1 MLDAILMALG
11 FEGPGALLAIIAGA
25 AAVVL
30 GAWWRGKQAG
40 EDARAADDAQ
50 AYRETRQEID
60 NADLGHGATDRQ
72 RIDSLR
78 AIANRRGAG
87 KD

>member
-25 AAVVL
+25 AAVVV

-40 EDARAADDAQ
+40 EDARARDTL
-50 AYRETRQEID
+50 E
-60 NADLGHGATDRQ
+60 
-72 RIDSLR
+72 RIDEGRKAVSESR
-78 AIANRRGAG
+78 DAGGTPDERVRRNDGEWR
-87 KD
+87 

>member
-40 EDARAADDAQ
+40 EDARAADDAR
-50 AYRETRQEID
+50 AYQETRKDID
-60 NADLGHGATDRQ
+60 NADLGIGATDQQ
-72 RIDSLR
+72 RIDRLR
-78 AIANRRGAG
+78 EIADRRR
-87 KD
+87 